1 MHRGL
6 FGSVLVCLCL
16 LAIAAAQQPAKPAMT
31 PSAKLAGATSAYLKR
46 AGAGDIA
53 WNVITTGLEGWGRY
67 TLVDSPDK
75 ADIVIEVSQP
85 SEGGLTVSGSTE
97 TKTPLGDTRDKSTT
111 NTKITSGPIKLV
123 VYDAK
128 SKMPLWTATEQPKF
142 AMKQK
147 AREDNT
153 LEAAQRLVSKFRQR
167 VEPEP
172 AP

>member
-6 FGSVLVCLCL
+6 IVSVLAYLCL
-16 LAIAAAQQPAKPAMT
+16 LAIAAAQQPPKPAMT

-67 TLVDSPDK
+67 KLVDSPDN
-75 ADIVIEVSQP
+75 ADVIIEVSQP
-85 SEGGLTVSGSTE
+85 SEGGLSVSSSTS
-97 TKTPLGDTRDKSTT
+97 TKTPMGETQDKASAT
-111 NTKITSGPIKLV
+111 TKISSGPIKLV

-153 LEAAQRLVSKFRQR
+153 VEAAQRLVSKFRQR
-167 VEPEP
+167 VEPEL
-172 AP
+172 